1 MISDGGLTSPNG
13 SDGILVNQFI
23 RSQDHKMV
31 HNRLANQHSV
41 ERIFMHKRKP
51 AQMQSSFFVEL
62 QRFNAM
68 LLALER
74 DKTSW
79 RFRER
84 QLAQSIFDSDLPR
97 RD

>member
-1 MISDGGLTSPNG
+1 
-13 SDGILVNQFI
+13 
-23 RSQDHKMV
+23 MV

-41 ERIFMHKRKP
+41 ERIFMHKRQP

-84 QLAQSIFDSDLPR
+84 QLAQSIFDGDLPR
-97 RD
+97 RDGTQVDFISRIGEYFASLF